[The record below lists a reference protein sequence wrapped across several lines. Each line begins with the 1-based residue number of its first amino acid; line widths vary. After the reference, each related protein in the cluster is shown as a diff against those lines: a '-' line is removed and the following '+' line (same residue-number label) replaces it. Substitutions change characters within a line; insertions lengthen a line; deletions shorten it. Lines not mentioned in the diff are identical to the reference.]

1 MGTALSTPRNV
12 LSLNN
17 QVFWPGRKGPPAADD
32 VTKVTMAEADE
43 VTVVCLSRASQNG
56 LTTERTDG
64 RFSAHLCC
72 CCLLTRKSLRR
83 GLGFRCSVPVLSLPP
98 PTASLPRVY
107 VVACDGNKQ
116 TKRSGDAPR
125 VFLGWWRGPR
135 CRCVPLAAF
144 VACPNTTTEPARE
157 QQTCSVAM

>member
-56 LTTERTDG
+56 LTTERG
-64 RFSAHLCC
+64 RTGGFLHTLCC
-72 CCLLTRKSLRR
+72 CGLLLE
-83 GLGFRCSVPVLSLPP
+83 
-98 PTASLPRVY
+98 
-107 VVACDGNKQ
+107 
-116 TKRSGDAPR
+116 
-125 VFLGWWRGPR
+125 
-135 CRCVPLAAF
+135 LAA
-144 VACPNTTTEPARE
+144 AC
-157 QQTCSVAM
+157 